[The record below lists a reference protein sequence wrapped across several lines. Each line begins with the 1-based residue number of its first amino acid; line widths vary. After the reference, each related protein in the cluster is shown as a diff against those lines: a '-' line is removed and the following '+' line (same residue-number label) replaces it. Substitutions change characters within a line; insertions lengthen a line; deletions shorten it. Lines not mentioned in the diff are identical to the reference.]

1 MKASGGHGA
10 ETTWARSARPT
21 EVAISSLPLPPL
33 LIWAFVLLASLAVLV
48 KGSDWFTAAAE
59 RIGLALGLPSFLVG
73 VTIVAFGTSLPEL
86 ISSILAVLRGAS
98 EIVAGNVVGSNV
110 TNLLLILGLAAV
122 VGGHLRVRYELV
134 SVDLPFLAGSA
145 FFLALVLWNGEVSRP
160 EGALCLAGIGLYVWY
175 AMASKAPIDAALEVR
190 EAALAREPRWLRSSA
205 ILLGSG
211 GLIYLGAD
219 YTVEA
224 VVRISTLLGV
234 GAEVIAASAV
244 ALGTSLPEVAVTVV
258 AARRGQPELAVGNVL
273 GSNVFN
279 AFGVVGVSALV
290 GPLRVPR
297 ELVTFAVPLMV
308 VATLLAFFMIME
320 KEMTKW
326 EGWLAILFYVYYLGA
341 LFNLL

>member
-1 MKASGGHGA
+1 MEA
-10 ETTWARSARPT
+10 
-21 EVAISSLPLPPL
+21 AISSLALPPL
-33 LIWAFVLLASLAVLV
+33 LIWSAVLLASLGGLLKA
-48 KGSDWFTAAAE
+48 SDWFTAAAE

-86 ISSILAVLRGAS
+86 ISSVLAVLRGAS

-122 VGGHLRVRYELV
+122 IGGHLRVRYELV

-145 FFLALVLWNGEVSRP
+145 FFLALVLWNGTVSRL
-160 EGALCLAGIGLYVWY
+160 EGALCLAGMGLYIWY
-175 AMASKAPIDAALEVR
+175 AMASKAPIDAELQAR
-190 EAALAREPRWLRSSA
+190 EAAIAREPRWLRSTV

-211 GLIYLGAD
+211 GLIYLSAD

-224 VVRISTLLGV
+224 VVRVSTLLGV
-234 GAEVIAASAV
+234 SAAVIAASAV
-244 ALGTSLPEVAVTVV
+244 ALGTSLPEVAVTIT
-258 AARRGQPELAVGNVL
+258 AARRGQPELAIGNVL

-290 GPLRVPR
+290 GPL
-297 ELVTFAVPLMV
+297 AVPSTILEFALPFMV
-308 VATLLAFFMIME
+308 VASLLAFFMIME

-326 EGWLAILFYVYYLGA
+326 EGWLAILFYAYFLGV
-341 LFNLL
+341 LFNIV

>member
-1 MKASGGHGA
+1 MASG
-10 ETTWARSARPT
+10 
-21 EVAISSLPLPPL
+21 
-33 LIWAFVLLASLAVLV
+33 
-48 KGSDWFTAAAE
+48 WFTAAAE

-86 ISSILAVLRGAS
+86 VSSVLAVLHGAS

-122 VGGHLRVRYELV
+122 LGGHLRVRYELV

-145 FFLALVLWNGEVSRP
+145 FFLALVLWNGQVSRP
-160 EGALCLAGIGLYVWY
+160 EGALCLVGIGLYVWY
-175 AMASKAPIDAALEVR
+175 AVASKAPLDAELEALER
-190 EAALAREPRWLRSSA
+190 ALAQEPRWLRSSL

-211 GLIYLGAD
+211 VVIYFGAD
-219 YTVEA
+219 YTVAA
-224 VVRISTLLGV
+224 VIEIGALLGI
-234 GAEVIAASAV
+234 GREVIAASAV

-273 GSNVFN
+273 GSNIFN
-279 AFGVVGVSALV
+279 AFGIIGVSALV
-290 GPLRVPR
+290 GPL
-297 ELVTFAVPLMV
+297 AVPPTILDFALPMMV

-326 EGWLAILFYVYYLGA
+326 EGWLAILFYAYFLGA